1 MTSIVGNHHIYD
13 TVQVRLYF
21 VVPGAFQRLNNI
33 LESRDIPAAGP
44 TAQPPNGSGD
54 ALQSIQAGPL
64 APATAPTA
72 SAQLGTPTNHSM
84 ENNSIALKPT
94 PAMTSEEFQI
104 PDTSGSPNPTFL
116 EWTPSEVA
124 ALTQLCDDQTRLH
137 DWPQISLQL
146 AHMNE
151 EGDLNPDLRQLR
163 QARSPEEIR
172 RKMEGIPKRCT
183 WTQAETTHVM
193 DLVQEQEGA
202 PINWQD
208 IAAKLEHANENGALN
223 PELYHAGRTRSAAQV
238 RLKVSPLL
246 KHQQAGAFAYTPTI
260 GRAPSSYM
268 PHLCDS
274 RHDVA
279 EPGPVNRACTVWTE
293 AETAC
298 FMRLVQEQEGD
309 RRNWQD
315 IAAKLEHENE
325 KGALNP
331 ELYHAG
337 RTRSA
342 AVCNKKFL
350 HYKRTRSPTT
360 CPFSDITNKLHKGTR
375 NREPTTKAQENC

>member
-1 MTSIVGNHHIYD
+1 MSVAKAGSWCADAQGLKDRAAPAFWLEAPGRATNAQITQITQSAGTPTSRAHFSQASMTSIVGNHHIYD

-146 AHMNE
+146 SCACLLR
-151 EGDLNPDLRQLR
+151 GD
-163 QARSPEEIR
+163 
-172 RKMEGIPKRCT
+172 
-183 WTQAETTHVM
+183 
-193 DLVQEQEGA
+193 
-202 PINWQD
+202 
-208 IAAKLEHANENGALN
+208 
-223 PELYHAGRTRSAAQV
+223 
-238 RLKVSPLL
+238 
-246 KHQQAGAFAYTPTI
+246 AF
-260 GRAPSSYM
+260 
-268 PHLCDS
+268 
-274 RHDVA
+274 VA
-279 EPGPVNRACTVWTE
+279 IYSQ
-293 AETAC
+293 
-298 FMRLVQEQEGD
+298 F
-309 RRNWQD
+309 
-315 IAAKLEHENE
+315 
-325 KGALNP
+325 
-331 ELYHAG
+331 
-337 RTRSA
+337 
-342 AVCNKKFL
+342 
-350 HYKRTRSPTT
+350 KRTYERAVSVDHT
-360 CPFSDITNKLHKGTR
+360 CAQLVVLH
-375 NREPTTKAQENC
+375 PHC